1 LVIQRDC
8 PGRCWIREG
17 GVAHLESLGSRM
29 PRNAALAVEGMASF
43 SICTSLQV
51 WQRSRGAA
59 MLQKTPAEQENRLR
73 SIIQTFDP
81 DVPGYVFW
89 LVMLMIIAFHQLVL
103 HVR

>member
-1 LVIQRDC
+1 
-8 PGRCWIREG
+8 
-17 GVAHLESLGSRM
+17 
-29 PRNAALAVEGMASF
+29 
-43 SICTSLQV
+43 
-51 WQRSRGAA
+51 